1 MENNS
6 DTTKSS
12 QKKISVDRL
21 KEVVGYIRY
30 KYKDEYKTQTLIANK
45 IEFTRNN
52 LSSALKGDEKY
63 LTEGLADKIVAA
75 FPEISK
81 DWLLTGNGSMLV
93 SQIEEVVPE
102 EEEEE
107 ESYLRTERNKYG
119 LSLQDIH
126 EYTKISVKDLRLYD
140 SGEEEMPKKVRRT
153 LEGFFERVELEYENR
168 DEDEERERSETPILI
183 TDEMSKDVLVPYYD
197 VDFAGGWSSE
207 ELFSQHKPSFFI
219 TIPDFKRAELAC
231 NLIGNSISQRIKSGS
246 IIGLRK
252 VNDWQTYF
260 PTNEV
265 YAVVTRNNLRT
276 VKLVRR
282 AEEKGFI
289 ELVPAPLPEYNDP
302 PYQTETIPQD
312 YIIEFYQV
320 VATAIVE
327 RIAY

>member
-6 DTTKSS
+6 NINIVDKKNRLEKAVAYLKGAQIIKNQKDISDTGIVSEES
-12 QKKISVDRL
+12 L
-21 KEVVGYIRY
+21 
-30 KYKDEYKTQTLIANK
+30 
-45 IEFTRNN
+45 TR
-52 LSSALKGDEKY
+52 ALKGNEKY
-63 LTEGLADKIVAA
+63 LTDNFLKKIAA
-75 FPEISK
+75 KYGFNS

-93 SQIEEVVPE
+93 PQIEEVVP
-102 EEEEE
+102 EEEE

-153 LEGFFERVELEYENR
+153 LEGFFERVEMEYENR

-276 VKLVRR
+276 VKLARR
-282 AEEKGFI
+282 AKEKGFI

>member
-1 MENNS
+1 MENNLNAQQNVKQPIPINDRFMEVLKHYNYS
-6 DTTKSS
+6 GY
-12 QKKISVDRL
+12 KISQETNISQSQITHIKSYRNKVSDDVMDELL
-21 KEVVGYIRY
+21 K
-30 KYKDEYKTQTLIANK
+30 K
-45 IEFTRNN
+45 
-52 LSSALKGDEKY
+52 
-63 LTEGLADKIVAA
+63 

-93 SQIEEVVPE
+93 PQIEEVVPE
-102 EEEEE
+102 EEDEE

-126 EYTKISVKDLRLYD
+126 EYTQISVKDLRLYD

-153 LEGFFERVELEYENR
+153 LEGFFERVEMEYENR
-168 DEDEERERSETPILI
+168 DEDEERERTEIPILI
-183 TDEMSKDVLVPYYD
+183 TNEMSKDVLVPYYD

-207 ELFSQHKPSFFI
+207 ELFSQYKPSFFI

-265 YAVVTRNNLRT
+265 YAVVMRNNLRT

-282 AEEKGFI
+282 AKEKGFI
-289 ELVPAPLPEYNDP
+289 DLVPAPLPEYNDP
-302 PYQTETIPQD
+302 PYQTETVPQD
-312 YIIEFYQV
+312 YIVEFYQV

>member
-6 DTTKSS
+6 NINIIDKKNRLEKAVAYLKGAQIIKNQKDISDTGIVSGES
-12 QKKISVDRL
+12 L
-21 KEVVGYIRY
+21 
-30 KYKDEYKTQTLIANK
+30 
-45 IEFTRNN
+45 TR
-52 LSSALKGDEKY
+52 ALKGNEKY
-63 LTEGLADKIVAA
+63 LTDNFLKKIAA
-75 FPEISK
+75 KYGFNI

-93 SQIEEVVPE
+93 PQIEEVVPE
-102 EEEEE
+102 EEDEE
-107 ESYLRTERNKYG
+107 ESYLRTERNKYS

-153 LEGFFERVELEYENR
+153 LEGFFEQVEMEYENR
-168 DEDEERERSETPILI
+168 DEDEERESSDPPILI

-282 AEEKGFI
+282 AKEKGFI

-302 PYQTETIPQD
+302 PYQTETVPQD

>member
-1 MENNS
+1 MKTYTPPQIIETLAEHFKITVS
-6 DTTKSS
+6 ELAQKAGYERAQSFYDVISGKTKN
-12 QKKISVDRL
+12 ISP
-21 KEVVGYIRY
+21 KM
-30 KYKDEYKTQTLIANK
+30 
-45 IEFTRNN
+45 
-52 LSSALKGDEKY
+52 
-63 LTEGLADKIVAA
+63 ADKIVAV

-93 SQIEEVVPE
+93 PQIEEVVP
-102 EEEEE
+102 EEEE

-126 EYTKISVKDLRLYD
+126 EHTQISVKDLSLYD
-140 SGEEEMPKKVRRT
+140 SGEKEMSKKIRRI
-153 LEGFFERVELEYENR
+153 LEWFFERVELEYENR
-168 DEDEERERSETPILI
+168 DEDEERERTEIPILI
-183 TDEMSKDVLVPYYD
+183 TNEMSKDVLVPYYD
-197 VDFAGGWSSE
+197 VDFAGGWNSD
-207 ELFSQHKPSFFI
+207 ELFTQHKPSFFI

-265 YAVVTRNNLRT
+265 YAVVMQNNLRT

-282 AEEKGFI
+282 AKEKGFI

-302 PYQTETIPQD
+302 PYQTETVPQD
-312 YIIEFYQV
+312 YIVEFYQV